1 MTSCWPHAHWVS
13 FSNCSYSSGLMVG
26 IRWTKAT
33 TFQISSSLWTL
44 PYDAIA
50 LILMPFLM
58 IQNKSALVRPPKSDR
73 SGA

>member
-1 MTSCWPHAHWVS
+1 
-13 FSNCSYSSGLMVG
+13 MVG

-33 TFQISSSLWTL
+33 KFQISSSLWTL

-58 IQNKSALVRPPKSDR
+58 IHQV
-73 SGA
+73 GARQTAKI